1 MVDRRITMK
10 LHHLRQGVVTL
21 LLVALIL
28 VLESKSALG
37 AFHAQLDPIAGYQMA
52 ALSVVCAAI
61 AFIGFG
67 LAGALKDDERPVVRR
82 RARFARIVA
91 LAFLIAPVAFLG
103 SALKADRQA
112 AQWQAYVGSRA
123 YEADQR
129 LSQDMMADQ
138 YERRAATQRLIPPS
152 TPDLDVLDAEFWIA
166 LFMQGLLIF
175 SSDALRVPAPITAE
189 ERLALLYKLRGQKAA
204 ATRKRRKAAQEARKG
219 FRLAK

>member
-1 MVDRRITMK
+1 MK
-10 LHHLRQGVVTL
+10 THHLRQALVTL

-37 AFHAQLDPIAGYQMA
+37 AFHAQLDALAGYQMA

-82 RARFARIVA
+82 RARAARIVA
-91 LAFLIAPVAFLG
+91 VAFLIAPVAFLG
-103 SALKADRQA
+103 SALKMDHQA
-112 AQWQAYVGSRA
+112 AQWQAYSTSPAYAADRA
-123 YEADQR
+123 

-152 TPDLDVLDAEFWIA
+152 TPDLDIMDAEFWIA
-166 LFMQGLLIF
+166 CFMQGLLIF
-175 SSDALRVPAPITAE
+175 ASDALRVPSPITSE
-189 ERLALLYKLRGQKAA
+189 ERQALMYKLRGQKAA
-204 ATRKRRKAAQEARKG
+204 ATRKRRKAATEARKG
-219 FRLAK
+219 FKIAK